1 MAEVIEA
8 KPVAEVSTSTGA
20 PALPAIDMSKM
31 RASIAVQAVSKATE
45 LVSSLTAAQMLGRN
59 LDLIKEDIKR
69 RAQIPEFY
77 EKAIYDKPQGNG
89 KTVTG
94 PSVWLLKQL
103 ATMVG
108 HLSTR
113 MTIHGSQDGQTQV
126 TVEVFDKVANNIYE
140 LTDSVI
146 HEQWS
151 KDDKKAL
158 PMTNPDLI
166 KLKVKSELSKA
177 VRYVLSSAIDTE
189 LIRMAEE
196 QCRLSLALSSAA
208 MLKNR
213 PVMLNYFKEHLKVSE
228 NQIVR
233 YLKIAGTDKIT
244 AEHVRHLRGMIQAIK
259 DGDVDPAD
267 IWDGAIAPSKSKN
280 KPAEK
285 SEEAAEESE
294 EVDNTTEQEKEAPAA
309 TEAPDTA
316 PEKEPEQAEK
326 PAEEKQMS
334 FEEQLADKPAEEK
347 PAATQRKAE
356 GRARASVDLSRM

>member
-1 MAEVIEA
+1 MSEVIEA
-8 KPVAEVSTSTGA
+8 QPVAEVSTSTGA
-20 PALPAIDMSKM
+20 PALPAIDINKM
-31 RASIAVQAVSKATE
+31 RASIAVQAVSRATE

-59 LDLIKEDIKR
+59 HDLIKEDIKR

-77 EKAIYDKPQGNG
+77 EKAIYDKPQGGG
-89 KTVTG
+89 KIVSG

-140 LTDSVI
+140 LTDSVL

-196 QCRLSLALSSAA
+196 QCRLSLAMAAVA

-213 PVMLNYFKEHLKVSE
+213 PKMLAYFKEELKVTES
-228 NQIVR
+228 QIYQ
-233 YLKIAGTDKIT
+233 YLKVPGADKIT
-244 AEHVRHLRGMIQAIK
+244 AEHIRHLRGLIQAIR
-259 DGDVDPAD
+259 DGEVDPAD
-267 IWDGAIAPSKSKN
+267 IWKGAIAPSKSSN
-280 KPAEK
+280 KPAPKVQE
-285 SEEAAEESE
+285 AEEKQ
-294 EVDNTTEQEKEAPAA
+294 EQVEDKAEPENEPPAA
-309 TEAPDTA
+309 TEAPDTK
-316 PEKEPEQAEK
+316 PEESTEPE
-326 PAEEKQMS
+326 AEEKQMTL
-334 FEEQLADKPAEEK
+334 EEAKAENCFLKEPEEK
-347 PAATQRKAE
+347 PAPKVTTARRAE
-356 GRARASVDLSRM
+356 GQARARI